1 MEALDSLAAR
11 IALTASREG
20 EGREGLL
27 ARRYAS
33 ALKAALLSKDTSYV
47 SACLETAREVAG
59 EMRYPSN
66 RSRRSL

>member
-33 ALKAALLSKDTSYV
+33 ALEAALLSEGPSCV
-47 SACLETAREVAG
+47 SACLETTREIAY
-59 EMRYPSN
+59 EMRHLST